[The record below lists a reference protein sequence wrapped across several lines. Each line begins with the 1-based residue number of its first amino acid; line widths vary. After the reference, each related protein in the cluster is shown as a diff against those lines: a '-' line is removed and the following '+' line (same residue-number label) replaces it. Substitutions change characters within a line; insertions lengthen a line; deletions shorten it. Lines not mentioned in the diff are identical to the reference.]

1 MFNALLPVF
10 CLILLGAGL
19 RRLEFP
25 GDDFWAGA
33 EKLTYFLLFPSLL
46 FIKLSSASVGEFDFL
61 RISAVILALLCSA
74 SILLILVGYWLK
86 IDAAAFTSYYQGGI
100 RFNTYVGLAV
110 VYELQGSAGIA
121 AAAVALGIMI
131 PLVNL
136 LTISVFAMK
145 IRSAENQRLSVLRN
159 ILKNPLIL
167 ACVLGIVWSR
177 LGIPLPQTLNAML
190 NLLSG
195 MALPLGLLAVGAG
208 LKLRA
213 LKGISATFTSAS
225 TIKLLAVPVMV
236 YGLSRAVG
244 LDQEMTAVLVVLG
257 CLPTASSAY
266 ILARQL
272 NGDAPLMA
280 AMISGQTL
288 LAMLTMPLLLTWLV

>member
-1 MFNALLPVF
+1 MFDALLPVF

-25 GDDFWAGA
+25 GDEFWIGA

-46 FIKLSSASVGEFDFL
+46 FVKLSSASVGEFDFL
-61 RISAVILALLCSA
+61 RMGAVIAALLVATSL
-74 SILLILVGYWLK
+74 LLIAGGYLLK
-86 IDAAAFTSYYQGGI
+86 TEAAAFTSFYQGGI

-110 VYELQGSAGIA
+110 IYELQGNEGIA

-136 LTISVFAMK
+136 LTISVFAVK
-145 IRSAENQRLSVLRN
+145 VRSAESQRLSVLRN

-167 ACVLGIVWSR
+167 ACVFGILWSS
-177 LGIPLPQTLNAML
+177 LGIPLPQTMASIL

-208 LKLRA
+208 LKLGA
-213 LKGISATFTSAS
+213 LKGVSVAFSLAA
-225 TIKLLAVPVMV
+225 TIKLLAVPIMAF
-236 YGLSRAVG
+236 GFSRILG
-244 LDQEMTAVLVVLG
+244 LDSGMSTVLVVLG

-288 LAMLTMPLLLTWLV
+288 LAMLTMPLLLSWLV